1 MKGSEAVC
9 CLKNSVTLGGRVTI
23 CSLLGVFQ
31 IDCAPSI
38 ADCCSHTAADIQ
50 MTNSYYMSDFNKY
63 EKCLLAKFPRTSE
76 SHSTVI
82 CGSPGN
88 GEHHRIKRAGTGACR
103 LLRASCVLP
112 IREDEYCMMVLQ
124 TSEYSPYVAVTCLRH
139 ELVCMTILSRSSQ
152 ASFILTGDTQ
162 RLFQL

>member
-38 ADCCSHTAADIQ
+38 ADCGSHTAADIQ

-63 EKCLLAKFPRTSE
+63 EKCLLAN
-76 SHSTVI
+76 VI
-82 CGSPGN
+82 AQDVRVIASLARIVR
-88 GEHHRIKRAGTGACR
+88 EQHRYR
-103 LLRASCVLP
+103 CV
-112 IREDEYCMMVLQ
+112 EDCQ
-124 TSEYSPYVAVTCLRH
+124 GC
-139 ELVCMTILSRSSQ
+139 
-152 ASFILTGDTQ
+152 
-162 RLFQL
+162 